1 MQRWAAWIALGATTA
16 GAGWGLDR
24 IGVPSSYLFAALL
37 LGVVVALRWP
47 GRLAVGR
54 VAFGGAQAVTGV
66 VLGTYLQ
73 SSALEAL
80 GHDWLPVTLV
90 SAATLGVTLAAG
102 VVLARVTEVDEPT
115 AALGM
120 IAGGA
125 SGIVA
130 MAGDLGGDDR
140 LVAFMQYVRVLI
152 IVFLTPVLVAVF
164 WPGHHLGAGA
174 VHEAPLGD
182 LRGWWITPL
191 AACAGLVLGQAL
203 RLPAGALLG
212 PLFVAAGI
220 TLGVPGGEFD
230 VPPLLREL
238 GFVLIGWQVGLR
250 FTVET
255 IRAAGRLLVPVLVSV
270 LALLV
275 ACFGLAGA
283 LAATT
288 SASLLDA
295 YLATTPGGLYAVLA
309 AAVGAG
315 ANTTFIVA
323 VQGLRLLVMVLL
335 APLAVRLTAR
345 PRARPTDGASRTF
358 ETAPTTPT
366 DLR

>member
-1 MQRWAAWIALGATTA
+1 VQRVASWIALGAATA
-16 GAGWGLDR
+16 GAGWALGRLG
-24 IGVPSSYLFAALL
+24 IPSAYLFASLL
-37 LGVVVALRWP
+37 LGIAVALRWP
-47 GRLAVGR
+47 GRLAVGP
-54 VAFGGAQAVTGV
+54 ASFGGAQAVTGV

-80 GHDWLPVTLV
+80 GRDWLPVALV
-90 SAATLGVTLAAG
+90 SAATLAVTLAAG
-102 VVLARVTEVDEPT
+102 AVLARTTEVDEPT

-130 MAGDLGGDDR
+130 MSRELGGDDR
-140 LVAFMQYVRVLI
+140 LVAFMQYVRVLV
-152 IVFLTPVLVAVF
+152 IVLLTPLLVAVF
-164 WPGHHLGAGA
+164 WPGHGLGGGA
-174 VHEAPLGD
+174 VHEAPLGE
-182 LRGWWITPL
+182 LRGWWVTPL
-191 AACAGLVLGQAL
+191 AAVAGVVLGRAT
-203 RLPAGALLG
+203 RLPAGTLLG
-212 PLFVAAGI
+212 PLLVAAAI
-220 TLGVPGGEFD
+220 TLGVPGGGFE
-230 VPPLLREL
+230 VPPLLREI

-255 IRAAGRLLVPVLVSV
+255 IRAAGRLLAPVLAAIA
-270 LALLV
+270 ALLA
-275 ACFGLAGA
+275 ACFGLAAA

-335 APLAVRLTAR
+335 APLAVRLIAGS
-345 PRARPTDGASRTF
+345 RATPTDGASRTF
-358 ETAPTTPT
+358 EPAPTTPT
-366 DLR
+366 D